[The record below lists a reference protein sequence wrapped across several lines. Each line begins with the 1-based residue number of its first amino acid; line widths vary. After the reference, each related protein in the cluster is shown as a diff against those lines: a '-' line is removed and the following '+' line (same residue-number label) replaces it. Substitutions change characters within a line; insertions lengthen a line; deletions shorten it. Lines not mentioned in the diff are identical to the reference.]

1 MPTIPTP
8 DYTASRPLPLE
19 LRDLV
24 TSFSHLVP
32 NIFHQTQ
39 TSHSLPLSQSSSS
52 ALHQLVKRQTY
63 NTVAIPTV
71 YQGLSTD
78 PQPGT
83 VIGIVLGSVAGFILI
98 VGLFYSLANSNNGRN
113 TISADEDIV
122 VRRGATRSRSPKSR
136 KSRRSDR
143 EISRSPRRERVIVEE
158 RIREVNRAPPPMM
171 SMPPRA
177 RSIVVEDRRVS
188 GDDIVEVIE
197 EHSDIAPRRK
207 SRRSSGYRSVDPDL
221 YAGGAYPQREV
232 YGGRGSRR

>member
-1 MPTIPTP
+1 
-8 DYTASRPLPLE
+8 
-19 LRDLV
+19 
-24 TSFSHLVP
+24 
-32 NIFHQTQ
+32 
-39 TSHSLPLSQSSSS
+39 
-52 ALHQLVKRQTY
+52 
-63 NTVAIPTV
+63 IPTV

-158 RIREVNRAPPPMM
+158 RIREVSRAPPPMM

-207 SRRSSGYRSVDPDL
+207 SRRSSGYR
-221 YAGGAYPQREV
+221 
-232 YGGRGSRR
+232 